1 MARMVEVEVIVTST
15 VIYRLPRPTKAMVVD
30 EMGPE
35 GWDPDDPETSIQEY
49 LESVGIDD
57 HIKGIRPA
65 SVSVDDKEISCVYA
79 N

>member
-1 MARMVEVEVIVTST
+1 MARTVDVEVIVTST
-15 VIYRLPRPTKAMVVD
+15 VTYRVSRPTKAMVVE

-65 SVSVDDKEISCVYA
+65 SVSVDEKEISCVYA